1 MTTPNISESLTVQPP
16 SRTAAIIPFPTRPKP
31 AAPEPRQ
38 RLALALE
45 SLNAALADQKSAIA
59 AWRDV
64 LGELKATTEGLD
76 DSLQRY
82 RANLRSLGHSV
93 STLRAKAKSL
103 EAWAD
108 GVTLPEV

>member
-1 MTTPNISESLTVQPP
+1 MSESLTVQPAIR
-16 SRTAAIIPFPTRPKP
+16 SATIIPFPTRPGST
-31 AAPEPRQ
+31 ASDPRE
-38 RLALALE
+38 RLALALQ
-45 SLNAALADQKSAIA
+45 SLNTALADQRSAIA
-59 AWRDV
+59 TWRDV

-82 RANLRSLGHSV
+82 RANLRNLGHSV

-108 GVTLPEV
+108 GVAPRV